1 MSRLSLFVPLAIFV
15 LILGVGWIGFSLDDR
30 QQMPS
35 ALIDKLFPDFAAP
48 SLFDAERTV
57 TRADI
62 LGRPTLV
69 NVWATWCT
77 TCKAE
82 HAELMRIAE
91 RTDVQIIGVNYKD
104 DAAKAQR
111 WLADF
116 GDPYDMVV
124 VDPNGVL
131 GIELGVT
138 GAPETFLLDPEGR
151 ILYKRVADVNRRI
164 WRDELAPRL
173 APFGIVERA
182 GVESGLESGE

>member
-1 MSRLSLFVPLAIFV
+1 MSRLSLFIPLGVFA
-15 LILGVGWIGFSLDDR
+15 LILVVGWFGFSLDDR
-30 QQMPS
+30 RQMPS
-35 ALIDKLFPDFAAP
+35 ALLDKPFPEFAAP
-48 SLFDAERTV
+48 SLYDEARIV

-91 RTDVQIIGVNYKD
+91 RTDVQLIGVNYKD
-104 DAAKAQR
+104 DVAKAQR

-124 VDPNGVL
+124 VDPDGVL
-131 GIELGVT
+131 GVELGVT
-138 GAPETFLLDPEGR
+138 GAPETFLLDGEGK

-173 APFGIVERA
+173 AQLGIVEKDLPER
-182 GVESGLESGE
+182 GGR